1 LPGNTLSHT
10 ASLKDVLASLQGKR
24 ILITGSSGFLGARVT
39 RMLEAAGCRDLFL
52 PRRAEC
58 DLVDRDAV
66 RECYRQALPD
76 IVVHLAARVG
86 GIGANQERPADFL
99 HDNLM
104 MGVNLIDEGSRAGIE
119 KFVQVGT
126 VCSYPR
132 VTATPFREET
142 LWDGYPEAT
151 NAPYGLAKK
160 VLLVQLQAYRAQYGL
175 NGIYLL
181 PANLY
186 GPGDCFHLQW
196 GHVIPA
202 IIRKV
207 VEAMEQSRPEIM
219 LWGTGRATREFLYVD
234 DAAEAICR
242 ATALYDDGEPVN
254 VGTGHEISIRDL
266 ALLIARLAG
275 FTGEIRFDHARPD
288 GQPRRVLDIGRAKAA
303 FGFSAAI
310 PLEEGL
316 TRTIAWYRANRS
328 KGRRSGVE
336 RRRSSTTR
344 T

>member
-1 LPGNTLSHT
+1 MPGNTLSPS
-10 ASLKDVLASLQGKR
+10 ASLTDVLAALQGR
-24 ILITGSSGFLGARVT
+24 RVMVTGSSGFLGAHIT
-39 RMLEAAGCRDLFL
+39 RMLQAAGCRDLFL

-58 DLVDRDAV
+58 DLVDRGAV
-66 RECYRQALPD
+66 REYYRQARPD
-76 IVVHLAARVG
+76 IVIHLAARVG

-99 HDNLM
+99 HDNLA

-132 VTATPFREET
+132 LTPTPFREEDF
-142 LWDGYPEAT
+142 WAGYPEET
-151 NAPYGLAKK
+151 NAPYGIAKK
-160 VLLVQLQAYRAQYGL
+160 VLLVQLQAYRQQYGL

-186 GPGDCFHLQW
+186 GPGDCFDLQW

-207 VEAMEQSRPEIM
+207 VEAVEQSRPEIL
-219 LWGTGRATREFLYVD
+219 LWGTGQATREFLYVD

-242 ATALYDDGEPVN
+242 ATALYDDPAPVN
-254 VGTGHEISIRDL
+254 VGSGREISIRDL
-266 ALLIARLAG
+266 ASLIANIAG
-275 FTGEIRFDHARPD
+275 FGGAIRYDASKPD
-288 GQPRRVLDIGRAKAA
+288 GQPRRVLDTGRAKAR
-303 FGFSAAI
+303 FGFEAAT

-328 KGRRSGVE
+328 RGRRSGAE
-336 RRRSSTTR
+336 RRRGAAR
-344 T
+344 P